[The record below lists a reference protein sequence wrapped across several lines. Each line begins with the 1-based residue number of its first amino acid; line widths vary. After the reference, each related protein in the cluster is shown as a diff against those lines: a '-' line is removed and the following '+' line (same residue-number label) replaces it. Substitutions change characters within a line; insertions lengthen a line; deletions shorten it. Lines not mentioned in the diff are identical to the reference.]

1 AMLFIGAASR
11 LQSPHRP
18 RTPKRPS
25 VCAATRQHL
34 CRRCRNTDVSPK
46 IRVTR
51 GYNMA
56 RVLIIDD
63 DVTLRQA
70 LTKHL
75 EHAGHD
81 VRQAPDGDAGVRAY
95 QRHAAD
101 VVIVDIFMPVQGG
114 LQTIGRLR
122 REWPAVKILAMSGV
136 KSAGALD
143 VRSEEHTSELQS
155 PYDVVCRLRLE
166 KKTLRACRCQ
176 TIHATLD
183 LRT

>member
-1 AMLFIGAASR
+1 MRLYCDSGATQV
-11 LQSPHRP
+11 LP
-18 RTPKRPS
+18 
-25 VCAATRQHL
+25 
-34 CRRCRNTDVSPK
+34 
-46 IRVTR
+46 R

-81 VRQAPDGDAGVRAY
+81 VRQAADGDAGVRAY

-122 REWPAVKILAMSGV
+122 REWPDVKILAMSGV

-143 VRSEEHTSELQS
+143 V
-155 PYDVVCRLRLE
+155 
-166 KKTLRACRCQ
+166 AG
-176 TIHATLD
+176 HATSLGAD
-183 LRT
+183 RFITKPFEAAELLELIATLLRSA

>member
-1 AMLFIGAASR
+1 
-11 LQSPHRP
+11 
-18 RTPKRPS
+18 
-25 VCAATRQHL
+25 
-34 CRRCRNTDVSPK
+34 
-46 IRVTR
+46 
-51 GYNMA
+51 MA

-81 VRQAPDGDAGVRAY
+81 VRQAADGDAGVRAY

-143 VRSEEHTSELQS
+143 V
-155 PYDVVCRLRLE
+155 
-166 KKTLRACRCQ
+166 AG
-176 TIHATLD
+176 HATSLGAD
-183 LRT
+183 RFITKPFEAAELLELIRTMLKERAVPPP